1 MEGRRPNGLAVVL
14 VNCKD
19 PAQEADF
26 DRWYNEVHLPDV
38 CNPGVFPRATRYENP
53 NAAGGDEQPRY
64 LALYETD
71 RDDPGAAWVDNREH
85 TAPLRPQGR
94 IHSALQ
100 ASSVGVYKR
109 MGSPPPS
116 DRPVT
121 GVLIVLVD
129 CGDPA
134 REAEFNAWYDDV
146 HVPDILSTGAY
157 YSAVRY
163 ENTDTESGGP
173 RYLAVYETD
182 AADPIGQLAVLQAKL
197 AEVNAYR
204 IDCLQRRLLA
214 AYAMT
219 YSTVSGAVPA
229 GA

>member
-14 VNCKD
+14 VNCSD

-26 DRWYNEVHLPDV
+26 DRWYNEVHLSDV

-53 NAAGGDEQPRY
+53 AAVGGDEQPRY

-71 RDDPGAAWVDNREH
+71 RDDPGVAWVDNREH

-94 IHSALQ
+94 IHAALK
-100 ASSVGVYKR
+100 ASYVGVYKR
-109 MGSPPPS
+109 RGGPPPAA
-116 DRPVT
+116 RPVT
-121 GVLIVLVD
+121 GVLIVLND
-129 CGDPA
+129 CADLA
-134 REAEFNAWYDDV
+134 RDDEFNAWYDDV
-146 HVPDILSTGAY
+146 HIPDVLSTGTY
-157 YSAVRY
+157 HSAVRY
-163 ENTDTESGGP
+163 ENTDPESGP

-182 AADPIGQLAVLQAKL
+182 AADPIAQVDLLITAL
-197 AEVNAYR
+197 AEMNAYR
-204 IDCLQRRLLA
+204 IDFIERRLLA

-229 GA
+229 RG

>member
-1 MEGRRPNGLAVVL
+1 
-14 VNCKD
+14 
-19 PAQEADF
+19 
-26 DRWYNEVHLPDV
+26 
-38 CNPGVFPRATRYENP
+38 
-53 NAAGGDEQPRY
+53 
-64 LALYETD
+64 
-71 RDDPGAAWVDNREH
+71 
-85 TAPLRPQGR
+85 
-94 IHSALQ
+94 
-100 ASSVGVYKR
+100 
-109 MGSPPPS
+109 MGSPPSS

-197 AEVNAYR
+197 AEMNAYR

>member
-19 PAQEADF
+19 PDQEADF

-38 CNPGVFPRATRYENP
+38 CNPGVFPRATRYQNLG
-53 NAAGGDEQPRY
+53 AAGGDEQPRY

-71 RDDPGAAWVDNREH
+71 RDDPGAAWIDNREH

-94 IHSALQ
+94 IHEALK
-100 ASSVGVYKR
+100 ASYVGIYKR
-109 MGSPPPS
+109 RGEPTTS

-121 GVLIVLVD
+121 GVLIVLND
-129 CGDPA
+129 CADPA
-134 REAEFNAWYDDV
+134 RHDEFNAWYDDV
-146 HVPDILSTGAY
+146 HLPDVLSTGTY
-157 YSAVRY
+157 HSAARY
-163 ENTDTESGGP
+163 ENTDPESGP

-182 AADPIGQLAVLQAKL
+182 ADDPIAQLDILVKGL
-197 AEVNAYR
+197 ADMNAYR
-204 IDCLQRRLLA
+204 IDFIDRRLLA

-219 YSTVSGAVPA
+219 YSTVSGPVPA
-229 GA
+229 RV